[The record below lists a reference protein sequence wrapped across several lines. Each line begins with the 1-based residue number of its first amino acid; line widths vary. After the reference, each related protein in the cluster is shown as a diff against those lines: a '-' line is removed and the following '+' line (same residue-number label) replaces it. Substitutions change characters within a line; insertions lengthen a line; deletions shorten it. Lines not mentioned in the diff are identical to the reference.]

1 MSEFSVCVI
10 IPAAG
15 RSERFGGEK
24 ISQEIG
30 GRPMLLRTVEIFTRR
45 PEVTCVIVAAPPD
58 GMEEFMSRFGAQLG
72 FHGVKVVPG
81 GRAERWE
88 TVSLALAHVPDGVTH
103 VAVHDAARPCAS
115 DELVS
120 RVFDAAQ
127 VAPAV
132 IPGDPVRATLK
143 RVSAKLVSAAAD
155 DAIADAILGDAG
167 RESAQG
173 RVVEETIP
181 RDRVVAV
188 QTPQVFEVGLLR
200 RAYAQP
206 SLDGVTDDAMLV
218 ERLGEPVLVVDGEVR
233 NIKVTTREDLLVAR
247 AFASMPTSAAPR
259 QW

>member
-1 MSEFSVCVI
+1 VSDFSVCVI

-15 RSERFGGEK
+15 RGERFGGEK
-24 ISQEIG
+24 VSQEIG

-45 PEVTCVIVAAPPD
+45 PEVSSVIVAAPPD
-58 GMEEFMSRFGAQLG
+58 GMDAFASRFGAQLG

-81 GRAERWE
+81 GRVERWE
-88 TVSLALAHVPDGVTH
+88 TVSLALGHVPEGATH

-120 RVFDAAQ
+120 RVFDAAR

-132 IPGDPVRATLK
+132 IPGEPVRATLK
-143 RVSAKLVSAAAD
+143 RVSAELVAAAAD

-167 RESAQG
+167 REAAQG
-173 RVVEETIP
+173 RLVEETIP
-181 RDRVVAV
+181 RERVVAV
-188 QTPQVFEVGLLR
+188 QTPQVFEVSLLR

-206 SLDGVTDDAMLV
+206 DLAGVTDDAMLV

-233 NIKVTTREDLLVAR
+233 NIKVTTREDLLIAR
-247 AFASMPTSAAPR
+247 AFASMPTAAAPR

>member
-1 MSEFSVCVI
+1 VSDFSVCVI

-15 RSERFGGEK
+15 RGERFGGEK

-45 PEVTCVIVAAPPD
+45 PEVSCVIVAAPPD
-58 GMEEFMSRFGAQLG
+58 GMEEFASRFGAQLG
-72 FHGVKVVPG
+72 FHGVKVVAG
-81 GRAERWE
+81 GRVERWE

-115 DELVS
+115 DDLVS
-120 RVFDAAQ
+120 RVFEAARI
-127 VAPAV
+127 APAV

-143 RVSAKLVSAAAD
+143 RVSADAVSAAAD

-167 RESAQG
+167 SAAAKG
-173 RVVEETIP
+173 RLVEETVP

-188 QTPQVFEVGLLR
+188 QTPQVFELSLLR
-200 RAYAQP
+200 RAYAQVG
-206 SLDGVTDDAMLV
+206 LGGVTDDAMLV
-218 ERLGEPVLVVDGEVR
+218 ERLGEPVLVVDGEAR
-233 NIKVTTREDLLVAR
+233 NIKVTTREDLVLAR
-247 AFASMPTSAAPR
+247 AFASMPSPAAAR